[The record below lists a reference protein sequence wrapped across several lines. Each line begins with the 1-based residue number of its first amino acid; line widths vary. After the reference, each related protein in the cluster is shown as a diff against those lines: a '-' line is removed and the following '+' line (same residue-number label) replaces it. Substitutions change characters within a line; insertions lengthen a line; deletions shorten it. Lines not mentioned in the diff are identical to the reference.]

1 MKRAETKKEAYLPWY
16 ASQRRQ
22 YTARICSLHGAG
34 FLGRCSLRAF
44 SFGTSQ
50 IAQTR
55 RGALKQQAGNTC
67 LHATSCKLESPKH
80 GAAHFAEARE
90 PILLIECIPFF
101 VVLSA
106 AKHYAAH
113 MARPEGG
120 KQRVHKL
127 MAQAEPLVFR
137 EKVDVQVRGV

>member
-1 MKRAETKKEAYLPWY
+1 MKRADIKKRHTCRGMPPNDGNIPPEYAPCMARVSWAPLPW
-16 ASQRRQ
+16 
-22 YTARICSLHGAG
+22 G
-34 FLGRCSLRAF
+34 F

-80 GAAHFAEARE
+80 SAAHFAKARD

-101 VVLSA
+101 VVLPA

-113 MARPEGG
+113 MARPERG
-120 KQRVHKL
+120 KQRIHEL